1 MLDEFDAIK
10 DLAERTKFAELL
22 KQLGDQSINLKFIF
36 TGIGNSID
44 ELVGAHP
51 SAFRQ
56 LETVELPRLGW
67 NARRAIVKKA
77 VHAFGLSI
85 DDDVNWRIA
94 IVSDGFPYYVHL
106 IMEKMLWEA
115 FVEDNVTEELSW
127 IQFHRGLRAAIQ
139 SINVELKRP
148 YDKAVSHRDQQYES
162 VVWATA
168 AGDDLY
174 RPLKDMYDSYKE
186 IVKQKNGPNEYMLV
200 APKFNNHIRNLRGK
214 GFGEIL
220 QQVPNRSGWYV
231 YKEKMLRG
239 YVRMQAE
246 ANEIELLGE
255 TEAPSQRM
263 YTPGNARTGYH
274 GSTIPRGIQYG
285 RKIR

>member
-1 MLDEFDAIK
+1 
-10 DLAERTKFAELL
+10 
-22 KQLGDQSINLKFIF
+22 
-36 TGIGNSID
+36 
-44 ELVGAHP
+44 
-51 SAFRQ
+51 
-56 LETVELPRLGW
+56 
-67 NARRAIVKKA
+67 
-77 VHAFGLSI
+77 
-85 DDDVNWRIA
+85 
-94 IVSDGFPYYVHL
+94 
-106 IMEKMLWEA
+106 MEKMLWEA

-186 IVKQKNGPNEYMLV
+186 IVKQKNGPNEYMLA
-200 APKFNNHIRNLRGK
+200 APKFNNHIRNLRSK